1 MTQHNPQGKH
11 PQREPLPSGAVYG
24 GVAQQQRPVRVGM
37 HGDTPIAP
45 DDREVSPSFASAL
58 AGAGLFD
65 RRAVRQG
72 YVQLVATR
80 SNTSLTGVCPNN
92 NRPRSCAASVGD
104 AVGSG
109 NWAWPAA
116 AAARCLRRGETC
128 SPGWGSSPLRCR
140 CSRSHRQPPSRCS
153 MVKHLHCT
161 TASYGPQPGREAA
174 GPLFDP
180 ARHPFGNSTL

>member
-65 RRAVRQG
+65 RRAVRG
-72 YVQLVATR
+72 RVTF
-80 SNTSLTGVCPNN
+80 NWSL
-92 NRPRSCAASVGD
+92 
-104 AVGSG
+104 
-109 NWAWPAA
+109 
-116 AAARCLRRGETC
+116 
-128 SPGWGSSPLRCR
+128 
-140 CSRSHRQPPSRCS
+140 
-153 MVKHLHCT
+153 
-161 TASYGPQPGREAA
+161 PGRT
-174 GPLFDP
+174 P
-180 ARHPFGNSTL
+180 H